1 MTRASPERPAAPT
14 GFLCEASM
22 DHAAGQGVLIWV
34 NAPPA
39 KRINL
44 EMSLLLFGR
53 KPGCPISRALRRI

>member
-1 MTRASPERPAAPT
+1 
-14 GFLCEASM
+14 M

-53 KPGCPISRALRRI
+53 KPGCPISRALRRIRSGSSRQNAAASFNLAL